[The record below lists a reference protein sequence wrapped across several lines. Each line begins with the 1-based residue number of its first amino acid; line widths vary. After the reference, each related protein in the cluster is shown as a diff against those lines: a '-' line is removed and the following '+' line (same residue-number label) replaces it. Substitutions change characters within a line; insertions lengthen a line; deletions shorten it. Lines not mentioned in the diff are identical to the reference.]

1 MLHKCDS
8 LEMNENNHY
17 IPLFFTYN
25 LMIMETFF
33 LFLMVSNHFVTMI
46 SRKKKI
52 CFHKIQ
58 ATIQEQMR
66 GAIVVFS

>member
-8 LEMNENNHY
+8 LEINENNHY

-25 LMIMETFF
+25 LMIMEMFS
-33 LFLMVSNHFVTMI
+33 LFLNGLQSFCNHDLQ
-46 SRKKKI
+46 KKKI